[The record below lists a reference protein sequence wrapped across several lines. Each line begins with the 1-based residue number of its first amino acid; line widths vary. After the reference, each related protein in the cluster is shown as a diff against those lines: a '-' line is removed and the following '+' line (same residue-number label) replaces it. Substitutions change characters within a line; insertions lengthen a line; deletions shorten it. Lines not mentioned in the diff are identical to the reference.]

1 MQDNNPTFNFN
12 YNYTYSL
19 KETAE
24 IERIRDKYRLLREES
39 DFEQLK
45 KLDRATCR
53 RARLTAFFIC
63 LCAAVL
69 IGVGICLICIRG
81 GSAILGKGITRLTVT
96 GIVLVIAGAITALM
110 AYPIYKKIL
119 RHDKRIAAPR
129 ILAISAK
136 LLEK

>member
-39 DFEQLK
+39 DFAQLK

-63 LCAAVL
+63 LFSAAL
-69 IGVGICLICIRG
+69 IGIGICLICVRG
-81 GSAILGKGITRLTVT
+81 GYAIFGKGITRITVT
-96 GIVLVIAGAITALM
+96 GIVLVIIGMISALLS
-110 AYPIYKKIL
+110 YPIYKKIL